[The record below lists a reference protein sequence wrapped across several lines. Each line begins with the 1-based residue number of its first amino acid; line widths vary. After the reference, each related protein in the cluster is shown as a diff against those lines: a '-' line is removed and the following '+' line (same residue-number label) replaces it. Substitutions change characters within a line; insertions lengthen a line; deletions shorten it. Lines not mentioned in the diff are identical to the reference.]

1 MFTIALNFLQE
12 KLMWNIAFKIK
23 AIENALH
30 RFVTSF
36 THAFSSHSFV
46 SIIVILILSAS
57 NQFNLSFVLRE
68 TDELGFEKYFS
79 GFLENSG
86 NSRKGRYMN
95 GIRQLMELSSL
106 RRFL

>member
-1 MFTIALNFLQE
+1 MHRSTNTFTIALNFLQE

-68 TDELGFEKYFS
+68 TDELGCEKNFS
-79 GFLENSG
+79 GFSEKNSG
-86 NSRKGRYMN
+86 NSRKGEHMN
-95 GIRQLMELSSL
+95 GIRQLLEL
-106 RRFL
+106 